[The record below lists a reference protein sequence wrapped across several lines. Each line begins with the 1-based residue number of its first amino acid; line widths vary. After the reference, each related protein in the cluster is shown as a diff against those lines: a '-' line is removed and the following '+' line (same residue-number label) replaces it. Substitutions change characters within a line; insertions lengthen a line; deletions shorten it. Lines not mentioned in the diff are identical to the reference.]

1 MRDCVAR
8 CVRRY
13 QFNLTHI
20 PRVGSFFLPLVA
32 YVTLFIALYYYRF
45 KDQLDGSDTMAE
57 LEKYYSVHVPDTEL
71 AEKFVQLQRDEGTDH
86 FIQWSVD
93 RSHRFFLQVFY
104 GVTAPLLKLFTT
116 KTAANGLLFRGEMFV
131 FSPSQF
137 KKFLP
142 ELFDSPDAQKFEF
155 TNWLDLGAGDGGA
168 LMRGVKPLAKE
179 ISTTE
184 ICPVMRK
191 RLEWRGFAVEDV
203 NGWRKKKWKMIS
215 MLNLLDRAGNPDD
228 FLANATEAIDDDGFL
243 FIAIVLPFSPYVER
257 GGTGD
262 SKPIDDVSHYQCKS
276 RSYPDQLKCFVSAVE
291 KWNFEL
297 KRWST
302 VPYLC
307 EGDRTTAY
315 YTLRDTLLL
324 FQKKKD

>member
-1 MRDCVAR
+1 M
-8 CVRRY
+8 
-13 QFNLTHI
+13 
-20 PRVGSFFLPLVA
+20 S
-32 YVTLFIALYYYRF
+32 
-45 KDQLDGSDTMAE
+45 E
-57 LEKYYSVHVPDTEL
+57 LEKYYSVNVPDERL
-71 AEKFVQLQRDEGTDH
+71 QEKFVQLNRDEGTDE

-104 GVTAPLLKLFTT
+104 GISAPLLKLFTT
-116 KTAANGLLFRGEMFV
+116 KTAANGILFRGEMFV

-142 ELFDSPDAQKFEF
+142 ELFDSPNAQNYMFES
-155 TNWLDLGAGDGGA
+155 WLDLGAGDGGA
-168 LMRGVKPLAKE
+168 LMRGVRPLAKD

-191 RLEWRGFAVEDV
+191 RLEWRGFNVEDV
-203 NGWRKKKWKMIS
+203 NLWKHKKWKIIS

-228 FLANATEAIDDDGFL
+228 FLENATDAVQDDGFL
-243 FIAIVLPFSPYVER
+243 FIAIVLPFNPYVER
-257 GGTGD
+257 GGNGE
-262 SKPIDDVSHYQCKS
+262 SKPLKDVSHFQCKS
-276 RSYPDQLKCFVSAVE
+276 RKYPEQLKCFVSAVE

-324 FQKKKD
+324 FQKKKT